1 MTAGRDRNRA
11 PYLTLAMTGTALLCV
26 NPGLTQGENHINL
39 LLCAVMCFSPAVLL
53 FRRTRFFVPRLDIP
67 LALVCLLVT
76 GMPLFFHRDTVR
88 LSTMLFTCAYCVYI
102 MMLARLLIVSRLN
115 AYWLMRLIQAL
126 VYLFAAVLVI
136 QQLCVLTGMPVFCAA
151 MVYDNPW
158 KLNSLTAEPSH
169 TTVTLCTLM
178 WIYTQT
184 VRLTRPRAGIL
195 RELTAKW
202 PLWLCWA
209 WTLFSTPNA
218 SAYLLAPLPLVAFV
232 NRSNIWK
239 WTLAAV
245 AGAGLLLGITG
256 ISDSQPGRLARTIT
270 AIFTLDEQKIIEADA
285 SASARIVPTIR
296 GAVALAASSP
306 VELLTGHGVDADIRE
321 IDDRPG
327 DDDDDRGFA
336 GIFSMAYNYGL
347 PCALA
352 FWWAIGACTLSRRR
366 PMSILTFIIALQ
378 LSADY
383 NMQLVWMVMA
393 AGLAFKQIADQKQ
406 ESYC

>member
-1 MTAGRDRNRA
+1 MTAGCNRNRA
-11 PYLTLAMTGTALLCV
+11 PYLTLAMTGIALLCV

-39 LLCAVMCFSPAVLL
+39 LLCAVMCFSPAVIL
-53 FRRTRFFVPRLDIP
+53 FKHSRILVPRLDFP
-67 LALVCLLVT
+67 LAIVCLLVT
-76 GMPLFFHRDTVR
+76 GMPLLFHRDTVR
-88 LSTMLFTCAYCVYI
+88 PSTMLFTCAYCVYM
-102 MMLARLLIVSRLN
+102 MMLARLLIASRLN
-115 AYWLMRLIQAL
+115 ADGLMRLIRTL

-151 MVYDNPW
+151 MVYNNPW

-184 VRLTRPRAGIL
+184 LRLTRPHRGIL
-195 RELTAKW
+195 CELKAEW
-202 PLWLCWA
+202 LLWLCWL

-232 NRSNIWK
+232 NRNNIWK
-239 WTLAAV
+239 WTLTAM
-245 AGAGLLLGITG
+245 AGVGVLLGISG
-256 ISDSQPGRLARTIT
+256 ISGSQSGRLTRTMS
-270 AIFTLDEQKIIEADA
+270 AIITLDEEKIIEADA
-285 SASARIVPTIR
+285 SASARIVPTLR
-296 GAVALAASSP
+296 GAVALAASTPS
-306 VELLTGHGVDADIRE
+306 ELLTGHGVDADIHE

-327 DDDDDRGFA
+327 DDDDDCGFA

-347 PCALA
+347 PCALV
-352 FWWAIGACTLSRRR
+352 FWWVIGTCTLSRRH
-366 PMSILTFIIALQ
+366 PLSILTFFIALQ

-393 AGLAFKQIADQKQ
+393 AGLAFKLIADHEQ
-406 ESYC
+406 